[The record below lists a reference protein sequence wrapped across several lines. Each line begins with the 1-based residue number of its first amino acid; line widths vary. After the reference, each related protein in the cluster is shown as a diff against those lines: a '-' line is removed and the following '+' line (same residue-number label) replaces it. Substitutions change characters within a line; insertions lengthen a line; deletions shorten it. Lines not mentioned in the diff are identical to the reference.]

1 MRINNPKQIALY
13 SAVIIALTVG
23 LIVALLSLN
32 IDNVILLILASI
44 LISFGAAYYAVY
56 YFTERFLYG
65 KIKLI
70 YKNISNLKT
79 SKATDLKIN
88 MSEDVLGTVSSEV
101 ESWTDYKTKEIKAL
115 QDQEAFRREFIGNLA
130 HELKTPIFSI
140 QGYILT
146 LLEGG
151 LEDSTVNRDFLLRA
165 AKGVDRMTHIVED
178 LDEITKFESGQ
189 IPIEKKAGD
198 IVELTKDIMDSFEHK
213 AKKRKVRL
221 KFKESYDRPILVK
234 MDQARIGQVL
244 TNLINNAVIY
254 SKEEGG
260 EVEIRFYSMDKNLLI
275 EVADN
280 GKGIAESHL
289 PRLFE
294 RFYRVDKSRSRD
306 VGGTGLGLAIVKHI
320 IEGHGQSIDVRS
332 TEGIGSTFSFTL
344 ELAKP

>member
-23 LIVALLSLN
+23 IIVALLSLN
-32 IDNVILLILASI
+32 INSVFILIAASI

-79 SKATDLKIN
+79 SKATELKIN

-101 ESWTDYKTKEIKAL
+101 ESWTDHKTKEIKDL

-151 LEDSTVNRDFLLRA
+151 LEDSSVNRDFLLRA

-189 IPIEKKAGD
+189 IPIEKTIGD

-213 AKKRKVRL
+213 AKKRNVKL
-221 KFKESYDRPILVK
+221 QFKESYDRQILVK
-234 MDQARIGQVL
+234 MDGAKIGQVL

-260 EVEIRFYSMDKNLLI
+260 EVEIRFYPMDKNLLI

-294 RFYRVDKSRSRD
+294 RFYRIDKSRSRD

-320 IEGHGQSIDVRS
+320 VEGHGQSIDVRS
-332 TEGIGSTFSFTL
+332 TEGVGSTFSFTL
-344 ELAKP
+344 ELV